1 MKYIQTLDPSF
12 MSLRD
17 KWRRLPWSL
26 FAMIAALG
34 GVGVLSLYSAGGGS
48 WSPWA
53 FQHLARF
60 TVFFAVA
67 IGLSLIHPRYWHM
80 AAYPFYI
87 GCAFMLVVV
96 DIMGVVGMGAQRW
109 INLGV
114 IQLQPSELMKVA
126 LVLAL
131 ARFYSHRSL
140 YETKQFASLLV
151 PGLLIALPVALVV
164 VQPDLGTGMV
174 LLAAGMGIVL
184 LAGAP
189 LWWFGALV
197 GAGLAALPIV
207 WSLLHDYQ
215 RNRVL
220 TFINPESDPLGAG
233 YHIAQSK
240 IALGSGGIAGKGFLE
255 GTQSHLD
262 FLPEKQT
269 DFVFTLWAE
278 EWGLLGAL
286 AVLGL
291 VLGILL
297 KLFGN
302 ARLARTQFS
311 RLLVMGLGINYFLYV
326 MINTAMVMG
335 LIPVVGVPFPLLSHG
350 GTAMMA
356 VMLGFGLI
364 GSVIV
369 HRDAK
374 FPRG

>member
-1 MKYIQTLDPSF
+1 MKYIQTLDPGY

-17 KWRRLPWSL
+17 KLRRMPLSL
-26 FAMIAALG
+26 FLMIAALG
-34 GVGVLSLYSAGGGS
+34 GIGVVSLYSAGGGS
-48 WSPWA
+48 WQPWA
-53 FQHLARF
+53 FQHLLR
-60 TVFFAVA
+60 FAVFLGGA
-67 IGLSLIHPRYWHM
+67 VMLSLFHPRYWYM
-80 AAYPFYI
+80 AAYPFYAL
-87 GCAFMLVVV
+87 CALLLVVV
-96 DIMGVVGMGAQRW
+96 DIMGVIGMGAQRW
-109 INLGV
+109 IDLGF

-131 ARFYSHRSL
+131 ARFYSHRTL
-140 YETKQFASLLV
+140 GETRQFASLLV
-151 PGLLIALPVALVV
+151 PLLLIALPVALVI
-164 VQPDLGTGMV
+164 VQPDLGTGTV
-174 LLAAGMGIVL
+174 LLAAGLGIIF

-189 LWWFGALV
+189 LWWFGALA
-197 GAGLAALPIV
+197 GAALAAMPIV

-255 GTQSHLD
+255 GSQSHLD

-286 AVLGL
+286 AVLSL

-297 KLFGN
+297 KLFAN
-302 ARLARTQFS
+302 ARLSRTQFS

-374 FPRG
+374 LPRG